1 MTAATTAAMTGAT
14 AAMTAKMTAV
24 TGGMIARTAVPD
36 RDCCGASAKTL
47 DAGERARG
55 SRSSDGAERAG

>member
-24 TGGMIARTAVPD
+24 TGGMIARTGVPD
-36 RDCCGASAKTL
+36 RDCCGASAKT
-47 DAGERARG
+47 
-55 SRSSDGAERAG
+55 SSD